1 MVNRLVAARGQ
12 GDSGKEGSGCGYK
25 GVSEMEL
32 CGNGTV
38 LYLDYGGGY
47 TNLHM
52 IKLHRT
58 THIHK

>member
-47 TNLHM
+47 T
-52 IKLHRT
+52 KLYTR
-58 THIHK
+58 